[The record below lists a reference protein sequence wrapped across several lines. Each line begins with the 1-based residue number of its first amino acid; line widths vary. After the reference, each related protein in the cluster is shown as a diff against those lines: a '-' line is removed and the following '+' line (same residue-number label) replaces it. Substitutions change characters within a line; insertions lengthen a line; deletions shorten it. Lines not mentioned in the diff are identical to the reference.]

1 MIFFFNYDEKSLINH
16 IFNEILLLSECD
28 FLKLLR
34 VLLPDT
40 TPVNSTGQHCNM
52 MAAAMNAGRSL
63 LVLLQLNKSEVKPFE
78 ICHFCLLSN
87 YVVVR
92 LDKNLGFHCSIQ
104 LLRK

>member
-1 MIFFFNYDEKSLINH
+1 
-16 IFNEILLLSECD
+16 
-28 FLKLLR
+28 
-34 VLLPDT
+34 
-40 TPVNSTGQHCNM
+40 M

-104 LLRK
+104 LPRKRGFFCHSLVFFDIIFFINTWAPARIM